1 MTPQSNIAVNPRP
14 DGSGAESKNVLQH
27 IHLSR
32 IQEGMVGETLRRR
45 LKMTRGS
52 TPAHEALLNIFVAA
66 GHIRVRFDQAC
77 AEHDITTA
85 QFNVL
90 RILRGTH
97 PGGYARCDIVGRM
110 LDRAPD
116 VTRLIDRLEA
126 RGLVERD
133 RSTEDRRRSVT
144 TITAKGLELLD
155 RMEPNIEALNRH
167 VEERLSPEDRREL
180 SRILELL
187 YESED

>member
-1 MTPQSNIAVNPRP
+1 
-14 DGSGAESKNVLQH
+14 
-27 IHLSR
+27 
-32 IQEGMVGETLRRR
+32 MVGETLRRR

-133 RSTEDRRRSVT
+133 RSTED
-144 TITAKGLELLD
+144 AKGLELLD